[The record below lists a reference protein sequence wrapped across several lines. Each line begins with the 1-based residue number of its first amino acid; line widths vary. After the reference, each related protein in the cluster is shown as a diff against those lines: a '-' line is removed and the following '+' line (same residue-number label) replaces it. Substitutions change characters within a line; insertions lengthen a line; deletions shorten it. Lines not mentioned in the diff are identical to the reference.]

1 MGYFLGCDAIIE
13 EVRTIT
19 EATAATFSSDPL
31 QFLPVHPSD
40 FRIRGFSLI
49 ELMCERPC

>member
-13 EVRTIT
+13 EAQTIT

-40 FRIRGFSLI
+40 SGDI
-49 ELMCERPC
+49 ESAASV